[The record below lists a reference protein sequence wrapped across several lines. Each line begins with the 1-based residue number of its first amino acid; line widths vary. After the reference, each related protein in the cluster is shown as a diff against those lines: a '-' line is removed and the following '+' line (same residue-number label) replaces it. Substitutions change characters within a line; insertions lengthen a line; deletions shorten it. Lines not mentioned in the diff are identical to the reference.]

1 MSWKDALMREAVRS
15 AKRSSSDII
24 LGRSDYVRDA
34 REEKE
39 KMGER
44 ATQAASKSAKDGG
57 ISTEEAADLVE
68 ESRDSALAE
77 GQKKVNNRQVIVFLS
92 IFFFIIFWMT
102 TVDPSGY

>member
-1 MSWKDALMREAVRS
+1 VSWKDALMREAVRS

-57 ISTEEAADLVE
+57 ISTEEAAALVE

-77 GQKKVNNRQVIVFLS
+77 GQKKGS
-92 IFFFIIFWMT
+92 IIGRLLYFSSF
-102 TVDPSGY
+102 S

>member
-39 KMGER
+39 KMGKGLLR
-44 ATQAASKSAKDGG
+44 PRVNRLKMGASLQRRQP
-57 ISTEEAADLVE
+57 TWLRNLVILLLLRGKRR
-68 ESRDSALAE
+68 SIIGRLLYFSS
-77 GQKKVNNRQVIVFLS
+77 LS
-92 IFFFIIFWMT
+92 YSLF
-102 TVDPSGY
+102 G

>member
-1 MSWKDALMREAVRS
+1 MREAVRE
-15 AKRSSSDII
+15 ARIRVG
-24 LGRSDYVRDA
+24 LGRKRPESNLIRGLQDHVEEA

-77 GQKKVNNRQVIVFLS
+77 GEKEVNNMQIIGFL
-92 IFFFIIFWMT
+92 IIFISIAWGASEM
-102 TVDPSGY
+102 SLF